1 MSNAAARIGLGPVAL
16 AGSNAVPWF
25 LWAVVFASSSVLV
38 GVIWDI
44 SWHSTIGRDT
54 FWTPA
59 HMAIYLGGVVAG
71 LACGGHVLWLSF
83 VAPAERRATAVRFW
97 RWFYGPLG
105 AWLCI
110 WGALAMITSA
120 PFDDWWH
127 NAYGLDVEIL
137 SPPHIVLLMG
147 IMAIQVGALVM
158 VLARQNR
165 FPEDGALPWIYAY
178 AAGLLILG
186 IDTAASEYLARP
198 NQWHSQEFLIVS
210 ALLFPLLLVGAAKG
224 GGLRWPATAAA
235 GVYMAFKIGMILI
248 LQMFPAAPLLAPI
261 YNPVDRMVPP
271 SFPLL
276 LIVPALVID
285 LLLPRIRG
293 PRRWAQAMAIA
304 TVFLAVHFVVQW
316 LMGSLLLT
324 PLGRNAFFAADRFSY
339 MAEPGNWWYSFWGAG
354 PSLRGMFFAAIIA
367 VFSARAGLSWGGWME
382 RVQR

>member
-1 MSNAAARIGLGPVAL
+1 MSTAAERIGLDTMAL
-16 AGSNAVPWF
+16 PRSNAVPWF
-25 LWAVVFASSSVLV
+25 LWAVAFASTSVLV

-59 HMAIYLGGVVAG
+59 HMAIYVGGVVAG

-83 VAPAERRATAVRFW
+83 IAPAEWRVSAVRFW

-137 SPPHIVLLMG
+137 IPPHIVLLFG

-158 VLARQNR
+158 ALARQNR
-165 FPEDGALPWIYAY
+165 FPDDRALPWIYAY
-178 AAGLLILG
+178 TAGLLILG
-186 IDTAASEYLARP
+186 LDTAASEYLARP
-198 NQWHSQEFLIVS
+198 NQWHSQEFFTVS
-210 ALLFPLLLVGAAKG
+210 AMLFPFLLVSAAKG

-235 GVYMAFKIGMILI
+235 GIYMVLKIGMILI
-248 LQMFPAAPLLAPI
+248 LPLFRATPMLAPI

-276 LIVPALVID
+276 LVVTAIAIDLMLRRLAGRWRWFQALVI
-285 LLLPRIRG
+285 G
-293 PRRWAQAMAIA
+293 V
-304 TVFLAVHFVVQW
+304 VFLGIHFVAQW
-316 LMGSLLLT
+316 LMGDLLLT
-324 PLGRNAFFAADRFSY
+324 PLGRNAFFVTDRFSY
-339 MAEPGNWWYSFWGAG
+339 LAQPGDWWFSFWGRTAHVG
-354 PSLRGMFFAAIIA
+354 GMAIAAVIA
-367 VFSARAGLSWGGWME
+367 MFSARLGLSWGAWME

>member
-1 MSNAAARIGLGPVAL
+1 MSTAVERVGLGPVAR
-16 AGSNAVPWF
+16 ARSNAVPWF

-59 HMAIYLGGVVAG
+59 HLAIYLGGVVAG

-83 VAPAERRATAVRFW
+83 VAPAERRETAVRFG
-97 RWFYGPLG
+97 RWFYGPMG
-105 AWLCI
+105 GWLCI
-110 WGALAMITSA
+110 WGAMAMITPA

-137 SPPHIVLLMG
+137 SPPHIVLLLG

-158 VLARQNR
+158 ALARQNR
-165 FPEDGALPWIYAY
+165 FPEDRALPWIYAY

-186 IDTAASEYLARP
+186 LDTAGSEYLARP

-210 ALLFPLLLVGAAKG
+210 ALVFPLLLVGAAKG

-235 GVYMAFKIGMILI
+235 SVYMAFKLGMILI
-248 LQMFPAAPLLAPI
+248 LQMFPAAPMLAPI

-276 LIVPALVID
+276 LIVPALAID
-285 LLLPRIRG
+285 LLLPRIKG
-293 PRRWAQAMAIA
+293 PRRWSQALVIAI
-304 TVFLAVHFVVQW
+304 VFLAVHFGVQW

-324 PLGRNAFFAADRFSY
+324 PLGRNAFFVADRFSY
-339 MAEPGNWWYSFWGAG
+339 MAEPGSWWYSFWGPS
-354 PSLRGMFFAAIIA
+354 PSLRGAAVAGVIA